1 MRHRLMRPVLALI
14 FASFLMSC
22 VSGGSIED
30 GSKYGVRIGMTFE
43 EANTILERRGM
54 RRFPPLSGDPTNPLC
69 GLRAPQPGE
78 TIVDYSRNGTGHPP
92 VSCLFMRDGR
102 VTAIAWEAF

>member
-1 MRHRLMRPVLALI
+1 MRHRLLRPVLALF
-14 FASFLMSC
+14 FASFLTSC
-22 VSGGSIED
+22 VSGGSIQD

-54 RRFPPLSGDPTNPLC
+54 QRFPPLSGFAINPMC
-69 GLRAPQPGE
+69 GLRTPQPGE
-78 TIVDYSRNGTGHPP
+78 TIVDYSRNGNGQPP
-92 VSCLFMRDGR
+92 VSCLFTREGR